1 MGGIHVLQHLRCN
14 LSYNYNNYNFNLM
27 LTYTDLPIWNYDG
40 SSTGQAEGSN
50 SDMYIKPCAMFKD
63 PFRRGDHK
71 LIMCEVFKYDMTK
84 AGEYS
89 L

>member
-1 MGGIHVLQHLRCN
+1 
-14 LSYNYNNYNFNLM
+14 M

-89 L
+89 LWMQNRTLTNIWLQIDND